1 MEYGHILASF
11 EKLNP
16 FNKLNSKCQYNSIKT
31 CHSNKTLNTHL
42 TTICKAGAVIE
53 MPFQILSHSK
63 VEKYLNFLSNHIT
76 PSLFKHVLTVL
87 FLHFKSQFFTNYI
100 FGKTKDYSFEI
111 QLNFIAGLCTVIFK
125 CPLSRLNKCPSYIL
139 PPLPPDAKPV
149 WISFVVS
156 PRKIESQYYVSNYIQ
171 TNTENLTE
179 KS

>member
-1 MEYGHILASF
+1 MLNLKNGIKDIWLYTSKTVKMAWNMSF

-31 CHSNKTLNTHL
+31 CHSNKNLNTRS

-53 MPFQILSHSK
+53 MPFQILSHNK

-76 PSLFKHVLTVL
+76 PSLFKHVL

-111 QLNFIAGLCTVIFK
+111 QLNFMAGLCRIIFR
-125 CPLSRLNKCPSYIL
+125 CPISRLNKCPSYISEFNNYGIIL
-139 PPLPPDAKPV
+139 
-149 WISFVVS
+149 VS
-156 PRKIESQYYVSNYIQ
+156 SHWQFFDFKHPYI
-171 TNTENLTE
+171 TL
-179 KS
+179 